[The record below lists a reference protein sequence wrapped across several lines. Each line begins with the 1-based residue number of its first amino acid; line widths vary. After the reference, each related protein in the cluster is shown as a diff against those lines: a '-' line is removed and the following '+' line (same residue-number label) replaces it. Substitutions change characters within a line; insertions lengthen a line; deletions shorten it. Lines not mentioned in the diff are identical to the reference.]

1 MLADS
6 KLPVTFWAEAVNTAC
21 YVQNRVQVVKCQ
33 GKTPYELFHK
43 RKPLIS
49 FLKSFGCPCSI
60 LNTKT
65 HLGKF
70 DSKAEDGFFV
80 GYSTQSKAYRV
91 FNNSSRIIEESANV
105 SFNEHTP
112 NILGKGPDWLFDI
125 DALTLSLSPY
135 DEFGTETGGASKEKQ
150 VQESHSDFVV
160 FPIPTIDPPDVC
172 QPEEDTAAD
181 AQTEP
186 EADGN
191 NSGEDEGDEQHS
203 DPTMPSLEED
213 MSDDESTVDV
223 DSSPDLN
230 ETNLESELQEEPIHP
245 TRTTKNHPSS
255 LVIGDVAS
263 PMLTRKMCK
272 SAGLVDTQSGLMAC
286 FLSQNEP
293 KKVLDAMKESS
304 WIEAMQEELLQFRI
318 QKVWKLVDLP
328 KGQRAIGTKWVYRN
342 KKDERGIVIKNKA
355 RLVAQGYT
363 QEEGIDYDEVFAPV
377 ARIEAIRLFLAY
389 ASFQRF
395 KVYQMDVKSAFLY
408 GKIEEEVYVCQP
420 PGFEDPKH
428 PDKVYRLDKA
438 LYGLHQAPRAW
449 YDTLSTYLLNH
460 DFIRGTI
467 DKTLFIKKEKK
478 AILLVQIYVDD
489 IIFGSTQDK
498 MCKDFEE
505 LMHQRFKMSS
515 MGELTFFLGLQ
526 VKQQQTGIFISQSK
540 YVNDILNKF
549 GFKDAKVAS
558 TPMETHKSLTADL
571 EGEDVDVHLYRSMIG
586 SLMYLTAS
594 RPDIMFSVCVCAR
607 FQVRPKQSHLQAVKR
622 IFRYLKGQPRLGLWY
637 PHDSPFE
644 LIAYTD
650 SDYGGANLDRKSTSG
665 GCQFLGARLV
675 SWQCKKQTTVSTS
688 TTEAE
693 YIAAS
698 SCCSQVLW
706 IQNQMLDYGSIFM
719 NTPIYID
726 NNSAISIVNN
736 PVKHSKTKHI
746 EIRYH
751 FIRDCNEKKLIQ
763 VLKVHTDNQYADL
776 FTKAFDVGR
785 FTFLISSVGMIN
797 SE

>member
-1 MLADS
+1 MSTPDPVDFCQRETEDS
-6 KLPVTFWAEAVNTAC
+6 DAKEAEENKRDEPVKESEKDT
-21 YVQNRVQVVKCQ
+21 
-33 GKTPYELFHK
+33 
-43 RKPLIS
+43 S
-49 FLKSFGCPCSI
+49 
-60 LNTKT
+60 
-65 HLGKF
+65 
-70 DSKAEDGFFV
+70 
-80 GYSTQSKAYRV
+80 
-91 FNNSSRIIEESANV
+91 EE
-105 SFNEHTP
+105 
-112 NILGKGPDWLFDI
+112 
-125 DALTLSLSPY
+125 
-135 DEFGTETGGASKEKQ
+135 
-150 VQESHSDFVV
+150 
-160 FPIPTIDPPDVC
+160 
-172 QPEEDTAAD
+172 AD
-181 AQTEP
+181 AQQGDT
-186 EADGN
+186 
-191 NSGEDEGDEQHS
+191 NSPFHD
-203 DPTMPSLEED
+203 MPSLEED
-213 MSDDESTVDV
+213 LSDD
-223 DSSPDLN
+223 DSSIFGGSPIQGPEQND
-230 ETNLESELQEEPIHP
+230 TNLDPDISEEPGHL
-245 TRTTKNHPSS
+245 TRTQKNHPAD
-255 LVIGDVAS
+255 LVIGDISS

-272 SAGLVDTQSGLMAC
+272 SAGLKDLQSGLLAC

-293 KKVLDAMKESS
+293 KKVLEALKESS

-328 KGQRAIGTKWVYRN
+328 KGQRAIGTKWVFRN

-389 ASFQRF
+389 ASFKRF

-420 PGFEDPKH
+420 PGFEDPKY
-428 PDKVYRLDKA
+428 PEKVYRLDKA

-449 YDTLSTYLLNH
+449 YDTLSTYLLEH
-460 DFIRGTI
+460 DFKRGTI
-467 DKTLFIKKEKK
+467 DKTLFIKRAKK
-478 AILLVQIYVDD
+478 DILLVQIYVDD

-498 MCKDFEE
+498 LCKEFEA
-505 LMHQRFKMSS
+505 LMHQKFKMSS

-526 VKQQQTGIFISQSK
+526 VKQQQTGIFINQSK
-540 YVNDILNKF
+540 YVNDILLKF
-549 GFKDAKVAS
+549 GFKDVKAAS
-558 TPMETHKSLTADL
+558 TPMETHKSLSADL
-571 EGEDVDVHLYRSMIG
+571 EGEDIDVHLYRSMIG

-594 RPDIMFSVCVCAR
+594 RPDIMFAVCVCAR

-637 PHDSPFE
+637 PQDSPFE
-644 LIAYTD
+644 LLAYTD
-650 SDYGGANLDRKSTSG
+650 SDYGGANLDRKSTTG

-688 TTEAE
+688 TAEAE
-693 YIAAS
+693 YVAAS

-706 IQNQMLDYGSIFM
+706 IQNQMLDYGTTFM